1 MTVESQNKNRKPK
14 LNEVITMF
22 RRRKKR
28 RKSSGGGFFKF
39 IMELLESIFD

>member
-1 MTVESQNKNRKPK
+1 
-14 LNEVITMF
+14 MF